1 MAKAKKQKGT
11 SVGIYLSQ
19 KAHREVL
26 KDAEDQ
32 DRAVS
37 YIVSKIV
44 EEHYKVQGRITDEDE
59 SDEEQEIQQKW
70 KNPE

>member
-1 MAKAKKQKGT
+1 MAKASKQKGV

-19 KAHREVL
+19 KAHQEAL
-26 KDAEDQ
+26 KDAKDQ

-44 EEHYKVQGRITDEDE
+44 EEHYKAQGRLTDEE
-59 SDEEQEIQQKW
+59 PTEGEQTGKEK
-70 KNPE
+70 P

>member
-1 MAKAKKQKGT
+1 MAKASKQKGV

-19 KAHREVL
+19 KAHQEAL
-26 KDAEDQ
+26 KDAKDQ

-44 EEHYKVQGRITDEDE
+44 EEHYTAQGRLTDEE
-59 SDEEQEIQQKW
+59 PAEGEQTGKEK
-70 KNPE
+70 P